1 MILALRKPNAYF
13 QYGTVSPWVCSII
26 RVKLMGKSSYWAS
39 FSASSSGYGKTVIAR
54 LPMRSAC
61 AVCAWPPVWSQFV
74 IIGITSGSWDYGS
87 VSLWQRASHELR
99 VSSSQS
105 NMR

>member
-1 MILALRKPNAYF
+1 
-13 QYGTVSPWVCSII
+13 
-26 RVKLMGKSSYWAS
+26 MGKLSSHVSLSVQPA
-39 FSASSSGYGKTVIAR
+39 A
-54 LPMRSAC
+54 
-61 AVCAWPPVWSQFV
+61 
-74 IIGITSGSWDYGS
+74 ITEMTAGSWDCGS